1 MNVYNQS
8 SIVLTLILSISMF
21 FTSHAQFSD
30 LIQARSPQKS
40 IIKQFED
47 DGLAHFSYAIYSD
60 GKVILVDPGRNPQQ
74 YYDYAK
80 EMNARIVGVIETH
93 PHADFVS
100 SHLEIHQST
109 GAPIYVSELV
119 NVHYDFVPFDEGDKI
134 TLADG
139 VILKA
144 LFTPGHSPDG
154 ISIVLEE
161 DGVDIAVFTGDT
173 MFIGDV
179 GRPDLREAAGSIQA
193 QRTELA
199 KMMYH
204 STREKL
210 MKLDDGVLVYPA
222 HGAGSLCG
230 KSLSKEKVSTIGQE
244 KLNNYALQPM
254 SEEEFVAVLLEDQPF
269 IPKYFPFSVEV
280 NRMGA
285 QAYQS
290 AKLAVNQLPQNT
302 VPREGAYII
311 DGRNQAAFKSSHI
324 PDAINI
330 MNGAK
335 FETWL
340 GSLVPPTEAYY
351 LIADS
356 EEALEEMISKTT
368 KIGYEPYI
376 KGAFVYTLSD
386 GETMS
391 EFDRAA
397 FDANPESFTILDIRN
412 RGEVEQKQVFANA
425 INIPL
430 PELMERAK
438 ELPTD
443 KPIVVHCGTGYRS
456 AAGSSIVHQMLKG
469 AKIID
474 MGSSILDYNK

>member
-1 MNVYNQS
+1 MQKH
-8 SIVLTLILSISMF
+8 LKFLFLLMFGLIISF
-21 FTSHAQFSD
+21 QSHAQFEN
-30 LIQARSPQKS
+30 LIKARIPQKS
-40 IIKQFED
+40 EIKQFED
-47 DGLAHFSYAIYSD
+47 DGLAHFSYAIYAQ
-60 GKVILVDPGRNPQQ
+60 GNVILVDPGRNPQQ

-80 EMNARIVGVIETH
+80 EKNAKIIGVIETH

-100 SHLEIHQST
+100 SHLEIHQT
-109 GAPIYVSELV
+109 TAAPIYISSLV
-119 NVHYDFVPFDEGDKI
+119 NVHYDFVGFDEGDII
-134 TLADG
+134 TLAQG
-139 VILKA
+139 VKLKA

-161 DGVDIAVFTGDT
+161 DGVDVAVFTGDT
-173 MFIGDV
+173 LFIGDV
-179 GRPDLREAAGSIQA
+179 GRPDLRESAGSIHA

-210 MKLDDGVLVYPA
+210 MKLDDAVLVYPA

-230 KSLSKEKVSTIGQE
+230 KSLSTDKVSTIGQE
-244 KLNNYALQPM
+244 KLSNYALQEM
-254 SEEEFVAVLLEDQPF
+254 TEHEFVSVLLKDQPF

-280 NRMGA
+280 NRRGA
-285 QAYQS
+285 ESYQKANRS
-290 AKLAVNQLPQNT
+290 VAILAENT
-302 VPREGAYII
+302 QPNEAIIII
-311 DGRNQAAFKSSHI
+311 DGRNQADFKASHI

-340 GSLVPPTEAYY
+340 GSLVTPTEVFY
-351 LIADS
+351 LVADS
-356 EEALEEMISKTT
+356 EKELSDMISKTT

-376 KGAFVYTLSD
+376 KAAFVYSKNKEESMTL
-386 GETMS
+386 
-391 EFDRAA
+391 FDKWS
-397 FDANPESFTILDIRN
+397 FDSNPEAFTILDIRN
-412 RGEVEQKQVFANA
+412 RGEVEQGEVFGNS

-430 PELMERAK
+430 PELMERAN

-456 AAGSSIVHQMLKG
+456 AIGSSIVHQVLKG
-469 AKIID
+469 VSVID
-474 MGSSILDYNK
+474 MGVAIKEYNK

>member
-1 MNVYNQS
+1 MQKHLKFIFSLIFGLAISFQS
-8 SIVLTLILSISMF
+8 N
-21 FTSHAQFSD
+21 AQFEN
-30 LIQARSPQKS
+30 LIKARLPQKS
-40 IIKQFED
+40 EIKQFED
-47 DGLAHFSYAIYSD
+47 DGLAHFSYAIYAE
-60 GKVILVDPGRNPQQ
+60 GNIILVDPGRNPQQ

-80 EMNARIVGVIETH
+80 EKNAKIVGVIETH

-100 SHLEIHQST
+100 SHLEIHQTTS
-109 GAPIYVSELV
+109 APIYISELV
-119 NVHYDFVPFDEGDKI
+119 NVHYDFVGFDEGDVI
-134 TLADG
+134 TLAEG
-139 VILKA
+139 VKLKA

-173 MFIGDV
+173 LFIGDV
-179 GRPDLREAAGSIQA
+179 GRPDLRESAGSIQA

-230 KSLSKEKVSTIGQE
+230 KSLSTDKVSTIGQE
-244 KLNNYALQPM
+244 KLSNYALQEM
-254 SEEEFVAVLLEDQPF
+254 TEEQFVAVLLEDQPF
-269 IPKYFPFSVEV
+269 IPKYFPYSVEV
-280 NRMGA
+280 NREGA
-285 QAYQS
+285 EAYQK
-290 AKLAVNQLPQNT
+290 AKESVKILAENVQPKEA
-302 VPREGAYII
+302 VIII
-311 DGRNQAAFKSSHI
+311 DGRNQADFKASHI

-340 GSLVPPTEAYY
+340 GSLVAPTEAFY
-351 LIADS
+351 LVADS
-356 EEALEEMISKTT
+356 EEEVADLISKTT
-368 KIGYEPYI
+368 KIGYEPFI
-376 KGAFVYTLSD
+376 KGAFVYSGKK
-386 GETMS
+386 GESMPT
-391 EFDRAA
+391 FDKSS
-397 FDANPESFTILDIRN
+397 FDSNPEAFTILDIRN
-412 RGEVEQKQVFANA
+412 RGEVEQNQVFENA

-456 AAGSSIVHQMLKG
+456 AAGSSIVHQILKG
-469 AKIID
+469 TKIID
-474 MGSSILDYNK
+474 MGSAIKEYNQ

>member
-1 MNVYNQS
+1 MKKY
-8 SIVLTLILSISMF
+8 LILLWLSIF
-21 FTSHAQFSD
+21 AFTSQAQFNELVKS
-30 LIQARSPQKS
+30 REPQKS
-40 IIKQFED
+40 EIKQFED
-47 DGLAHFSYAIYSD
+47 DGLAHFSYAIYTE
-60 GKVILVDPGRNPQQ
+60 GKVVLIDPGRNPQQ

-80 EMNARIVGVIETH
+80 EKKAIIVGVIETH

-100 SHLEIHQST
+100 SHLEIQQT
-109 GAPIYVSELV
+109 LNVPIYISELV
-119 NVHYDFVPFDEGDKI
+119 NVHYDFTPFDEGDVI
-134 TLADG
+134 ALADG
-139 VILKA
+139 VRLKA

-154 ISIVLEE
+154 ISVILEE

-210 MKLDDGVLVYPA
+210 MKLDDEVLVYPA

-244 KLNNYALQPM
+244 KLTNYALQPM
-254 SEEEFVAVLLEDQPF
+254 TEEEFVAVLLEDQPF

-280 NRMGA
+280 NRKGA
-285 QAYQS
+285 KAYQS
-290 AKLAVNQLPQNT
+290 AKSEVTLLRENT
-302 VPREGAYII
+302 VSLEEAYII
-311 DGRNQAAFKSSHI
+311 DGRNQAAFKSSHL

-340 GSLVPPTEAYY
+340 GSIVPPATEYY
-351 LIADS
+351 LVAGS
-356 EEALEEMISKTT
+356 EAELEEMISKTT
-368 KIGYEPYI
+368 KIGYEPFI
-376 KGAFVYTLSD
+376 KGAFVYSRTD
-386 GETMS
+386 GASMPM
-391 EFDRAA
+391 FDRNA
-397 FDANPESFTILDIRN
+397 FDANPEAYTILDIRN
-412 RGEVEQKQVFANA
+412 SGEVVQKQVFDGA

-443 KPIVVHCGTGYRS
+443 KPIIVHCGTGYRS
-456 AAGSSIVHQMLKG
+456 AAGSSIVHQILKG
-469 AKIID
+469 AKVID
-474 MGSSILDYNK
+474 MGSAILDYNK